1 MSYIIVTGPRGG
13 NTAGADAPNRLD
25 INDLVKIEDQFS
37 LYVQAIARMYADDQ
51 SQLVS
56 HFQIG
61 GIHGLPYVAWDG
73 SGGKE
78 GSNPD
83 DPNQWRGYCTHG
95 MVTFPTW
102 HRPYVALYEQTLQ
115 SHAIEIAKTY
125 TEANGVRD
133 RFMKAAQ
140 NLRAPFWDWAS
151 SAVPPAE
158 VISLKQLNIIGPDGK
173 TKSVN
178 NPLLGY
184 TFHPIDPSFP
194 EPYAE
199 WKMTLRHPVP
209 QQGPNAKS
217 NPQQLKSTM
226 ESEQEQITQKTYFM
240 LTQLHTWPEFSNH
253 TASEGA
259 SANSLEAIH
268 DGIHVDV
275 GGAGQMSDPSVAG
288 FDPIFFMHH
297 ANVDRMLSLWR
308 ALNPDKWITPGNAED
323 GGSWT
328 IPDNAQVDANTDLTP
343 FLARQN
349 DYWASSATTSTS
361 EFGYTYPEFN
371 GLNMG
376 NPDSVQTAI
385 ADKVNQLYG
394 GLVFASS
401 AKGAAGIQP
410 SDAQATFAAASVP
423 ASGNGQAPSAEGGD
437 ADGSA
442 RQLPP
447 LPINPLQPGVSNS
460 AVYSWVARVRVKKY
474 EVGASFSVLFFLG
487 KSAEIPEDP
496 SAWRSSPIFVG
507 GHHVFVNTVAGHC
520 ANCRNQRELVVEG
533 YVHLDRAIARDGS
546 SLGSFEPRVIVPY
559 LKDNLQWRVQK
570 NHGPAVALDQ
580 LPSLEIT
587 VAATPLTL
595 EAGAQFPTPG
605 ETHFYPEIT
614 AGRPG
619 GAREN

>member
-1 MSYIIVTGPRGG
+1 MSHFIVTGPRGG
-13 NTAGADAPNRLD
+13 TTQGADAPNRLE
-25 INDLVKIEDQFS
+25 INDLVEIEDQFS
-37 LYVQAIARMYADDQ
+37 LYVQAIERMYADNQ
-51 SQLVS
+51 SQLLS

-61 GIHGLPYVAWDG
+61 GIHGLPYVSWDG
-73 SGGKE
+73 AGGDD

-83 DPNQWRGYCTHG
+83 DPSQWRGYCTHG

-102 HRPYVALYEQTLQ
+102 HRPYVALYEQVLQ
-115 SHAIEIAKTY
+115 THAIEIAKTY

-140 NLRAPFWDWAS
+140 NLRAPYWDWAS

-158 VISLKQLNIIGPDGK
+158 VISLKQVNIIGPDGQK
-173 TKSVN
+173 KAVN

-199 WKMTLRHPVP
+199 WKMTLRHPTP

-217 NPQQLKSTM
+217 NVQQLKSTM
-226 ESEQEQITQKTYFM
+226 QSEQEQITQKTYYM
-240 LTQLHTWPEFSNH
+240 LTRLHTWPEFSNH

-288 FDPIFFMHH
+288 FDPIFFLHH

-308 ALNPDKWITPGNAED
+308 ALNPDKWVTPGSAED

-328 IPDNAQVDANTDLTP
+328 IPDNATVDTNTDLTP
-343 FLARQN
+343 FWARQD

-361 EFGYTYPEFN
+361 KFGYTYPEFN
-371 GLNMG
+371 GLDMG
-376 NPDSVQTAI
+376 NTDSVQTAI
-385 ADKVNQLYG
+385 ANKINQLYG
-394 GLVFASS
+394 GTVFAASS
-401 AKGAAGIQP
+401 KAPIDVAP
-410 SDAQATFAAASVP
+410 TDAQANFGSQSV
-423 ASGNGQAPSAEGGD
+423 ASGGNGHAKSAD
-437 ADGSA
+437 DGSE

-447 LPINPLQPGVSNS
+447 LPLSVNPVQPDVSSGGVYN
-460 AVYSWVARVRVKKY
+460 WVARVRVKKY
-474 EVGASFSVLFFLG
+474 ELGASFSVLFFLG
-487 KSAEIPEDP
+487 KPADIPTDVA
-496 SAWRSSPIFVG
+496 AWRSSPAFVG
-507 GHHVFVNTVAGHC
+507 GHHVFVNTAATHC
-520 ANCRNQRELVVEG
+520 ANCRRQSELIVEG
-533 YVHLDRAIARDGS
+533 YVHLDRAIARDAS

-559 LKDNLQWRVQK
+559 LKENLQWRVQK
-570 NHGPAVALDQ
+570 NHGPAVELEQ

-587 VAATPLTL
+587 VAATPLAL
-595 EAGAQFPTPG
+595 EPGAQFPTPG
-605 ETHFYPEIT
+605 ETRFYPEIT

-619 GAREN
+619 GSREA